1 MPSLEVRRCGDGH
14 PPVTERERD
23 IRLNG
28 TGGVKFCVARIEK
41 SVRAF
46 SLSGSKSRTL
56 QRSTSNAAIG
66 ASFFIERWTLC
77 VNRWTFSFDESA
89 ARSRRRS
96 FVRRRIVWRDRHAC
110 RRDLFQYR
118 DDRLSGSA
126 DRPVVS
132 RPDRGDDL
140 SINRKLRHELTR
152 SGKPLATRA

>member
-1 MPSLEVRRCGDGH
+1 MFEITRCDSRTAIDTCKEAGLPAEHGRPLLEVRRCGDGH

-56 QRSTSNAAIG
+56 KRSTSNAAIG

-89 ARSRRRS
+89 
-96 FVRRRIVWRDRHAC
+96 
-110 RRDLFQYR
+110 
-118 DDRLSGSA
+118 
-126 DRPVVS
+126 
-132 RPDRGDDL
+132 
-140 SINRKLRHELTR
+140 
-152 SGKPLATRA
+152 